1 MSAAKGSGGSLRRYM
16 LTRIL
21 LTIPMLLILLT
32 VVFLLLRVAPGDPIR
47 ATLGDR
53 LSAAEIEARSEALGF
68 NDPLLVQYGR
78 YLGGALTGDF
88 GNPITDRRTTVGV
101 IRDTFPATL
110 ELTLFAMVVALGVGV
125 LVGSIAG
132 RLRDTPFD
140 IGGRLF
146 GILIY
151 AAPIFWLGLLAQLFF
166 SLRLGWFP
174 TGSRITGF
182 DRPREITGLYV
193 VDSIIT
199 LDFNALIT
207 TLHHLILPGV
217 TLGLVIGGIFVR
229 LVRVN
234 LLQTLRSDYV
244 EAAHARGVGERTVLF
259 RHAFKNALVPVV
271 TIVGMTFAL
280 LLGGAILTE
289 RVFSW
294 PGMGT
299 AILRF
304 LEARDYVGVQGIV
317 TFFAIIVV
325 IVSLLID
332 LINGLLDPRIR
343 Y

>member
-1 MSAAKGSGGSLRRYM
+1 MSSAKAGGSLRRYL
-16 LTRIL
+16 LTRVA
-21 LTIPMLLILLT
+21 LTLPMLLILLT
-32 VVFLLLRVAPGDPIR
+32 IVFLLLRVAPGDPIR

-53 LSAAEIEARSEALGF
+53 LSTAEIEARSEALGF
-68 NDPLLVQYGR
+68 NDPLIVQYGR
-78 YLGGALTGDF
+78 YLAGALTGDL

-110 ELTLFAMVVALGVGV
+110 ELTLFAMVVAIGVGV
-125 LVGSIAG
+125 LIGAISG

-140 IGGRLF
+140 VGGRLF

-151 AAPIFWLGLLAQLFF
+151 AAPIFWLGLLAQLLF

-174 TGSRITGF
+174 TGSRMTGF
-182 DRPREITGLYV
+182 DAPREITGLHV

-199 LDFNALIT
+199 LDAPALMAS
-207 TLHHLILPGV
+207 LHHLILPGT

-234 LLQTLRSDYV
+234 MLQTLRADYV
-244 EAAHARGVGERTVLF
+244 EAAHARGVNERTVLF

-271 TIVGMTFAL
+271 TIVGLQFAL

-317 TFFAIIVV
+317 TFFAIVVVV
-325 IVSLLID
+325 ISLIID
-332 LINGLLDPRIR
+332 LINGLVDPRIR

>member
-16 LTRIL
+16 VTRIL

-53 LSAAEIEARSEALGF
+53 LSSAEIEVRREALGF
-68 NDPLLVQYGR
+68 NDPLIVQYGR
-78 YLGGALTGDF
+78 YLGGALTGDL
-88 GNPITDRRTTVGV
+88 GDPLTDRRTTVGV

-110 ELTLFAMVVALGVGV
+110 ELTLFAMMVALGVGV
-125 LVGSIAG
+125 LIGSIAG
-132 RLRDTPFD
+132 RFRDTPFD

-151 AAPIFWLGLLAQLFF
+151 AAPIFWLGLLAQMFF

-182 DRPREITGLYV
+182 DRPRQITGLHV

-199 LDFNALIT
+199 LDLNALIT
-207 TLHHLILPGV
+207 SIHHLILPGV

>member
-16 LTRIL
+16 VTRIL

-32 VVFLLLRVAPGDPIR
+32 VVFVLLRVAPGDPIR

-78 YLGGALTGDF
+78 YLGGALTGDL

-234 LLQTLRSDYV
+234 LLQTLRADYV

-271 TIVGMTFAL
+271 TMVGMTFAL

>member
-1 MSAAKGSGGSLRRYM
+1 MSGGGSSGGSLRRYL
-16 LTRIL
+16 LTRVA
-21 LTIPMLLILLT
+21 LTLPMLLILLT
-32 VVFLLLRVAPGDPIR
+32 LVFLLLRVAPGDPIR

-53 LSAAEIEARSEALGF
+53 LSTEEIEARSEALGF
-68 NDPLLVQYGR
+68 NDPILVQYGR
-78 YLGGALTGDF
+78 YLGGVLTGDL
-88 GNPITDRRTTVGV
+88 GNPLTDRRTTLGV
-101 IRDTFPATL
+101 IADTFPATL
-110 ELTLFAMVVALGVGV
+110 ELTMFAMMVAIGVGV
-125 LVGSIAG
+125 LVGAVSG

-140 IGGRLF
+140 VGGRLF
-146 GILIY
+146 GVLIY
-151 AAPIFWLGLLAQLFF
+151 AAPIFWLGVLAQLIF

-174 TGSRITGF
+174 TGSRMTGF
-182 DRPREITGLYV
+182 DAPRDITGLYV
-193 VDSIIT
+193 LDSILT
-199 LDFNALIT
+199 LDGPALLAS
-207 TLHHLILPGV
+207 LHHLVLPGT

-234 LLQTLRSDYV
+234 MLQTLRSDYV
-244 EAAHARGVGERTVLF
+244 EAAHARGIGERSVLF

-271 TIVGMTFAL
+271 TIIGLQFAL

-317 TFFAIIVV
+317 TFFALVVV

-332 LINGLLDPRIR
+332 LVNGLVDPRIR

>member
-1 MSAAKGSGGSLRRYM
+1 MSTAKSSSGSLRRYM
-16 LTRIL
+16 VTRIL

-53 LSAAEIEARSEALGF
+53 LSSAEIEVRREALGF
-68 NDPLLVQYGR
+68 NDPMIVQYGR
-78 YLGGALTGDF
+78 YLGGALTGDL

-110 ELTLFAMVVALGVGV
+110 ELTLFAMAVALGVGV
-125 LVGSIAG
+125 LIGAVSG

-140 IGGRLF
+140 VGGRLF

-182 DRPREITGLYV
+182 DAPQRITGLHV

-199 LDFNALIT
+199 LDVNALIT
-207 TLHHLILPGV
+207 SLHHLVLPGT

-234 LLQTLRSDYV
+234 MLQTLRSDYV

-271 TIVGMTFAL
+271 TIVGLQFAL

-317 TFFAIIVV
+317 TFFAIVVV

-332 LINGLLDPRIR
+332 LINGLVDPRIR

>member
-1 MSAAKGSGGSLRRYM
+1 MSASSGGGSLRRYL
-16 LTRIL
+16 LTRVA

-53 LSAAEIEARSEALGF
+53 LSPAELEARSEALGF
-68 NDPLLVQYGR
+68 NDPIIVQYGR
-78 YLGGALTGDF
+78 YLGGALTGDL
-88 GNPITDRRTTVGV
+88 GDPITDRRTTVGV

-110 ELTLFAMVVALGVGV
+110 ELTLFAMMVAIGIGVVVGAV
-125 LVGSIAG
+125 SG

-140 IGGRLF
+140 VGGRLF

-151 AAPIFWLGLLAQLFF
+151 AAPIFWLGVLAQLVF

-174 TGSRITGF
+174 TGSRTTGF
-182 DRPREITGLYV
+182 DAPRDITGLHV

-199 LDFNALIT
+199 LDGAALVSSV
-207 TLHHLILPGV
+207 HHLILPGV

-234 LLQTLRSDYV
+234 MLQTLRADYV
-244 EAAHARGVGERTVLF
+244 ESAHARGVGERTVLF

-271 TIVGMTFAL
+271 TIMGMTFAL

-317 TFFAIIVV
+317 TFLALVV
-325 IVSLLID
+325 VVVSLLID
-332 LINGLLDPRIR
+332 LINGLVDPRIR